1 MATNLPASA
10 DEESSADASID
21 PYERARTICLT
32 QLSFAPR
39 SRAHLTSVLAR
50 RNVPADISQAVLD
63 RLTEVGLVDDVE
75 YAAMW
80 VRSRQRTKGLSRRA
94 LRDEL
99 LRNGID
105 REHVEEA
112 LAQIDDADE
121 WATARALV
129 ERKAASVASL
139 EFPAQ
144 VRRLV
149 SMLARKGYSAQV
161 AFDVVKQV
169 LGRHTDGRSGLEQA
183 SAG

>member
-1 MATNLPASA
+1 MAQDLPASA
-10 DEESSADASID
+10 DEQSSADASVD

-39 SRAHLTSVLAR
+39 SRAHLTSVLAK
-50 RNVPADISQAVLD
+50 RNVPDDISEAVLD
-63 RLTEVGLVDDVE
+63 RLTEVGLIDDAE

-80 VRSRQRTKGLSRRA
+80 VRSRQRAKGLSRRA

-105 REHVEEA
+105 RDHIDEA
-112 LAQIDDADE
+112 LTQIDDADE
-121 WATARALV
+121 LATARALV
-129 ERKAASVASL
+129 ERKLGSVASL

-149 SMLARKGYSAQV
+149 GMLARKGYSAQL

-169 LGRHTDGRSGLEQA
+169 LGATASAMTDHEQA
-183 SAG
+183 SAS